1 MPYKNAAVLD
11 GNRWCKVEECRTRQ
25 EGVSRWRAVSHTSK
39 IHAEPP
45 QAVQTK
51 VIKARRM
58 SSCHL
63 EEGRHTFRA
72 DFNFYS

>member
-1 MPYKNAAVLD
+1 MVQSGGMQNTA
-11 GNRWCKVEECRTRQ
+11 GR
-25 EGVSRWRAVSHTSK
+25 VSRWRAVSHTSK

-51 VIKARRM
+51 VIKARLM

-63 EEGRHTFRA
+63 EEGRQTFRA

>member
-1 MPYKNAAVLD
+1 MPYKNAKALD
-11 GNRWCKVEECRTRQ
+11 GNSWRIVEECRKRR
-25 EGVSRWRAVSHTSK
+25 EGMSRWRAVSHASK

-51 VIKARRM
+51 VIKARLM